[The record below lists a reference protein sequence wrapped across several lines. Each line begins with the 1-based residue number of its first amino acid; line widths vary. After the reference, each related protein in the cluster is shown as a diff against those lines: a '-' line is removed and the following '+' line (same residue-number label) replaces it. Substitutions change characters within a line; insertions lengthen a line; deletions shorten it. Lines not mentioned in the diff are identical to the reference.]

1 MGSRKGIKE
10 WLRKK
15 VVSIKRN
22 PQKIGLI
29 AFAITFLYYSLNLTC
44 ISNTTAKIQGSGMG
58 LCGFVTM
65 LFSMLSL
72 LCYMNSFPRRK
83 KVNKPMLI
91 IFIVMIGIIL
101 FCDYRYRDLVYYAVA
116 LSDNPIVITESTIY
130 ILEAYNM
137 LLTHMILL
145 VVSLVLMALGP
156 VFKMLLNKINTNV
169 NIDGYDKMEAIDIS
183 AEE

>member
-1 MGSRKGIKE
+1 
-10 WLRKK
+10 
-15 VVSIKRN
+15 
-22 PQKIGLI
+22 
-29 AFAITFLYYSLNLTC
+29 
-44 ISNTTAKIQGSGMG
+44 MG

-116 LSDNPIVITESTIY
+116 LSANPIVITESTIY

-156 VFKMLLNKINTNV
+156 VFKMLLNKNNTNV

-183 AEE
+183 SEE